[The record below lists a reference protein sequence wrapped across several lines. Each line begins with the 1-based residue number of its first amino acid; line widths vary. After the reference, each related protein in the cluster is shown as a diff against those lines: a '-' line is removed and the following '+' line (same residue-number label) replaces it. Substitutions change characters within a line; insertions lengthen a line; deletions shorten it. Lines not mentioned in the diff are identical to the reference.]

1 MQGWLSPPDSLY
13 HGSRDSRPAQCCA
26 FDVLSSTSFALD
38 PRGVIGPCFRPFSG
52 QKTAQNAPL
61 RCEDV
66 GEWGGSAHYPDP
78 TAQSAP
84 RAAREPSPRLAGQ
97 AVVERCSG
105 LEVRV
110 AKSLSCVA
118 AFAAGKNGAPGAGTP
133 YLRRAKYARLQR
145 MAVSSDDTNAILAS
159 QDKREESM
167 ESSLRFS
174 IHARSDN
181 SHALTGLGYAMGL
194 AA

>member
-1 MQGWLSPPDSLY
+1 VTWLAR
-13 HGSRDSRPAQCCA
+13 SRS
-26 FDVLSSTSFALD
+26 V
-38 PRGVIGPCFRPFSG
+38 
-52 QKTAQNAPL
+52 
-61 RCEDV
+61 
-66 GEWGGSAHYPDP
+66 W
-78 TAQSAP
+78 
-84 RAAREPSPRLAGQ
+84 
-97 AVVERCSG
+97 

-110 AKSLSCVA
+110 ARSLSCIA

>member
-1 MQGWLSPPDSLY
+1 MCLARL
-13 HGSRDSRPAQCCA
+13 R
-26 FDVLSSTSFALD
+26 L
-38 PRGVIGPCFRPFSG
+38 
-52 QKTAQNAPL
+52 PL
-61 RCEDV
+61 I
-66 GEWGGSAHYPDP
+66 
-78 TAQSAP
+78 
-84 RAAREPSPRLAGQ
+84 LAGLLALVFGPFRAKKRPKMPPCGAKTWGSGGAPPTTLILLRNQ
-97 AVVERCSG
+97 RRTRTQPRRDATSREREVGRSVR
-105 LEVRV
+105 LEVPVGR
-110 AKSLSCVA
+110 SLSCIA

>member
-1 MQGWLSPPDSLY
+1 MPP
-13 HGSRDSRPAQCCA
+13 P
-26 FDVLSSTSFALD
+26 ALD
-38 PRGVIGPCFRPFSG
+38 PRGVVWPCFRPFSG
-52 QKTAQNAPL
+52 QKTAKNAPL

-78 TAQSAP
+78 TAQSVSWLKSCAP
-84 RAAREPSPRLAGQ
+84 PVTSRGWPLSRGSVR
-97 AVVERCSG
+97 
-105 LEVRV
+105 LEVPVGR
-110 AKSLSCVA
+110 SLSCIA